1 MAKNDFQ
8 YGGWNSYTLQCGMI
22 VTLIF
27 PGDCT
32 AACNVACGFGI
43 MTVNSPKP
51 HDHRLR
57 LLVLTHY
64 QRVTNSGTGRQID
77 SRTDRHIA
85 YSDVAL

>member
-8 YGGWNSYTLQCGMI
+8 YGGWNSYTLQCRTI
-22 VTLIF
+22 VTFIL
-27 PGDCT
+27 PGDCSLQ
-32 AACNVACGFGI
+32 CGIGI

-64 QRVTNSGTGRQID
+64 QRVTNRQ
-77 SRTDRHIA
+77 TDRQ
-85 YSDVAL
+85 SDGQTHRL